1 VSAERGAAAER
12 RADLSFVVTGVR
24 ALLPVLVAVPLVV
37 PSIVWVS
44 LDRSIWPWDP
54 AWYGE
59 VSVDLWAT
67 LRTNPHHWPYAM
79 THAFGLKPPAIAWLG
94 QLFVPFGAI
103 VGRDGP
109 ALLLSVIACQAA
121 TLGLVYAAL
130 RRLAGDTAALLGA
143 LLVAGSPLFGS
154 MSHEYFA
161 EPIQTLA
168 VAWLLLILAAAAQRR
183 PALTGAQLPG
193 VLALGMLA
201 KLSSPAYLA
210 APAVGAVLLVLLH
223 RGGGPHQRRPWQDIA
238 VVSSAIVS
246 AVIVVG
252 AVSWY
257 RINLHAAIRHAR
269 DASADTGLYGV
280 DRGFFHQFPDWVERL
295 RDATFLPHVWLVLAA
310 LTVAALVLA
319 AQRRPRTALRDP
331 RVVTAVSCLV
341 SIIVVLATFASQ
353 PNQEVRYMLPL
364 VPLLAAPVA
373 LGLRA
378 ARSRA
383 IVAVALGV
391 VTIEYLGVTLQGFG
405 YAQRSSLVSYP
416 IASLDRGSAFANVLD
431 GLITRTCVTES
442 ASRINM
448 VGGDYPW
455 FNANTLE
462 MLAFERYAESGR
474 RCYYTSL
481 GYAEKDP
488 RVAWKRV
495 GDFNPPFYISI
506 DYGNPHNPLPREQTV
521 AVARADAFNRVD
533 LAVFNRVKRS
543 PKFEVVSYSR
553 GGGFVVFRAVDGN

>member
-1 VSAERGAAAER
+1 VSAERSAAAKR
-12 RADLSFVVTGVR
+12 TADARFVVTGVR
-24 ALLPVLVAVPLVV
+24 VLLPVLVAVALVV
-37 PSIVWVS
+37 PSLVWAS

-67 LRTNPHHWPYAM
+67 LRTNPHHWSYAM
-79 THAFGLKPPAIAWLG
+79 THAFGLKPPAVAWLG
-94 QLFVPFGAI
+94 QFFVPFGAI
-103 VGRDGP
+103 VGRDAV
-109 ALLLSVIACQAA
+109 ALLLSVIACQVASLA
-121 TLGLVYAAL
+121 LVYAAV
-130 RRLAGDTAALLGA
+130 RRLAGDAPALASA
-143 LLVAGSPLFGS
+143 LLVAASPLFVS

-183 PALTGAQLPG
+183 PALTAAQLPG

-210 APAVGAVLLVLLH
+210 APAVGALLLVLLH
-223 RGGGPHQRRPWQDIA
+223 RGRGPNRSRPWQDFA
-238 VVSSAIVS
+238 VVCSAIVS
-246 AVIVVG
+246 AALVVG

-257 RINLHAAIRHAR
+257 RINFHAAIRHAR

-280 DRGFFHQFPDWVERL
+280 DRGFLRQFPDWVERL
-295 RDATFLPHVWLVLAA
+295 RDATFLPHVWLVLGA

-319 AQRRPRTALRDP
+319 AQWPPRAALRDP
-331 RVVTAVSCLV
+331 RVVTAVACLV
-341 SIIVVLATFASQ
+341 SIVVVLATFASQ
-353 PNQEVRYMLPL
+353 PNQEVRYLLPL

-383 IVAVALGV
+383 VIAVALGV
-391 VTIEYLGVTLQGFG
+391 LTIEYLGVTLQGFG

-416 IASLDRGSAFANVLD
+416 IASLDRDSAFANALD
-431 GLITRTCVTES
+431 GLISRTCVTGS

-462 MLAFERYAESGR
+462 MIAFERHAESGR

-488 RVAWKRV
+488 WAAWKRV
-495 GDFNPPFYISI
+495 RDFHPPFYISI
-506 DYGNPHNPLPREQTV
+506 DYGNQRNPLPADRAV

-533 LAVFNRVKRS
+533 VAIFNLVRRS
-543 PKFEVVSYSR
+543 PKFELIPESRVS
-553 GGGFVVFRAVDGN
+553 GFVVFRAVHGS